1 MNQDIVIELNFFLTS
16 ILWGVILL
24 IMYDVFRILRRIIRH
39 NSFFIFLE
47 DIIYWVVS
55 SILIFRMMYRQNNGI
70 IRGFAILAILV
81 GMFMYH
87 GSVSDLLVNTI
98 SGAINGVLHIIIKC
112 ITTVLMFILKPF
124 KFVFKGLKKIFGF
137 LLGKIK
143 KPLANLLKLLK
154 NLRKSSKM
162 KGKDKKKKEMSEN
175 TIHKA

>member
-24 IMYDVFRILRRIIRH
+24 IMYDVFRILRRIIKH
-39 NSFFIFLE
+39 NSFFVFLE

-81 GMFMYH
+81 GMLMYH
-87 GSVSDLLVNTI
+87 GSVSDLIVNTI

-112 ITTVLMFILKPF
+112 ITTVFHIIVMPFQLIYKGLNKIFSFFLGKLKKPF
-124 KFVFKGLKKIFGF
+124 SK
-137 LLGKIK
+137 LL
-143 KPLANLLKLLK
+143 NLLK

-162 KGKDKKKKEMSEN
+162 KRKEKKKKKNSEN
-175 TIHKA
+175 TNT